1 MQIQQRIDAIYTLA
15 NSRQRGFSLVELL
28 VALALSSILLVG
40 LFQIFNSNRQA
51 FGLQDGMARV
61 QESGRITMEILSR
74 EFRVAGYM
82 GCATSGGGFDNFT
95 NHVNA
100 AGYDEAEYQSAIAG
114 FGGDNGLVGYDN
126 VTDTTGTP
134 LANIGLTVGT
144 GTGQVISGTDVVTI
158 QGVKACEG
166 GKVVSGNANN
176 ANIKIESSAA
186 CGLEKNDIVIVS
198 NCNTAEAFSIINNQ
212 NTGTPPASGDTIA
225 HGLGGLNLVNKL
237 NGNYDDESYI
247 FKPSF
252 TAFYVG
258 NGASGEPALFMQS
271 LTHSGISSNFGAFE
285 IAEGIEDM
293 QLLYGEDT
301 NDDGMVNAYVR
312 ADQVTDFNAVL
323 AVRSRILARSQD
335 RVAST
340 AQTYR
345 FNDATVTAGDLRMRT
360 PYETTNAI
368 RNRLK

>member
-1 MQIQQRIDAIYTLA
+1 MNIQQRLKA
-15 NSRQRGFSLVELL
+15 NIGLENSSQSGFSLVELM
-28 VALALSSILLVG
+28 VALVLSSVLLIG

-51 FGLQDGMARV
+51 FSLQDGMARV
-61 QESGRITMEILSR
+61 QESGRISMEVLSR
-74 EFRVAGYM
+74 EFRIAGYS

-95 NHVNA
+95 NHVNP
-100 AGYDEAEYQSAIAG
+100 AGFDEATFQAALNG

-126 VTDTTGTP
+126 VTDTTGTT
-134 LANIGLTVGT
+134 LADIGLVVGT
-144 GTGQVISGTDVVTI
+144 ATGQIISGTDVVTI
-158 QGVKACEG
+158 QGVKACDG
-166 GKVVSGNANN
+166 GKVISGNANN

-186 CGLEKNDIVIVS
+186 CGLQQNDIVIVS

-212 NTGTPPASGDTIA
+212 NTGAPPASGDTIA

-252 TAFYVG
+252 TAFYIG
-258 NGASGEPALFMQS
+258 NGASGEPALFMQG
-271 LTHSGISSNFGAFE
+271 LTHGGKASDFDAFE

-293 QLLYGEDT
+293 QFLYGEDT
-301 NDDGMVNAYVR
+301 NSDGTVDAYVP
-312 ADQVTDFNAVL
+312 ADQVTDFNAVI
-323 AVRSRILARSQD
+323 AVRSRLLARSQD
-335 RVAST
+335 RVTSQ
-340 AQTYR
+340 AQTYT